1 MVKDDGQAI
10 DAALLKGETAAPQLY
25 GQRALVYQTEATGL
39 TPERLGEILRGAN
52 MGLSRSYLTLAID
65 MEERYLHYSSQLQT
79 RRLALDGVTLS
90 VSAPDG
96 ANANVVDAVQRL
108 IDDPILRDMIQ
119 DMQDGLGKGYSVI
132 EPKWDYQEGALKPV
146 VYQHRD
152 ARYFRYDEIGLRS
165 LHLLDE
171 SGLPGLKIGA
181 PYFIT
186 HEPRV
191 RAGVPI
197 RAGLARSAAWAFLVQ
212 SFTLQDWA
220 AFCEVYGLPFRVG
233 KYGPQATA
241 EDKATLLRAVR
252 GIANDAAAII
262 PAGMEIVFQEV
273 SGNRGEAVFGHL
285 IDYLDRKIS
294 LAVIGQTMTSENG
307 SSLGQAKVHN
317 EVRHDI
323 QKFDARATASTLNRD
338 LVRPFVAMNFGPQ
351 QIYPTLQLEIA
362 EPEDL
367 KALGII
373 DPGPERDSIAK
384 TLTTPKVKVTLHTAA
399 GDQSVRLYQSDPQKG
414 EAIAE
419 IGPDA
424 PLYRINPGLIKDLT
438 KDLFNLQDKRLF
450 GLDYT
455 DVAMLSVKTREQ
467 EYILINQ
474 SGEWALEDQPME
486 KVTQEVADL
495 LVSRVANLPAEER
508 IMKQSSPLAPYG
520 LLSPAAEFVAT
531 AKDGKTTGRLTLGS
545 QSGNLLYA
553 TGQRISGLFQVRPDL
568 LTQIPSKSELLGKTA
583 SRTTTGR

>member
-1 MVKDDGQAI
+1 MLVILAGLGGYLYLVEFPAKQQEE
-10 DAALLKGETAAPQLY
+10 KQETAQKQLLPFPETTIT
-25 GQRALVYQTEATGL
+25 GISVTTAQGPIEIKLTEPGKWSIVTPLRTEADTREVQALVRALVTGTVTRTLEDQTTQLVAFGLEPPVTTITVTAGTQQEAISIGDSGPLSNTLYVLRKSDHRILL
-39 TPERLGEILRGAN
+39 T
-52 MGLSRSYLTLAID
+52 SLAPKD
-65 MEERYLHYSSQLQT
+65 LVNKSLMT
-79 RRLALDGVTLS
+79 FRRKELLKF
-90 VSAPDG
+90 
-96 ANANVVDAVQRL
+96 VQN
-108 IDDPILRDMIQ
+108 D
-119 DMQDGLGKGYSVI
+119 I
-132 EPKWDYQEGALKPV
+132 E
-146 VYQHRD
+146 
-152 ARYFRYDEIGLRS
+152 
-165 LHLLDE
+165 
-171 SGLPGLKIGA
+171 
-181 PYFIT
+181 
-186 HEPRV
+186 RV
-191 RAGVPI
+191 RLTYP
-197 RAGLARSAAWAFLVQ
+197 
-212 SFTLQDWA
+212 T
-220 AFCEVYGLPFRVG
+220 
-233 KYGPQATA
+233 T
-241 EDKATLLRAVR
+241 
-252 GIANDAAAII
+252 
-262 PAGMEIVFQEV
+262 EIVIYNMAKDKPKP
-273 SGNRGEAVFGHL
+273 SWKIRYPIEAEA
-285 IDYLDRKIS
+285 D
-294 LAVIGQTMTSENG
+294 Q
-307 SSLGQAKVHN
+307 N
-317 EVRHDI
+317 EVRALM
-323 QKFDARATASTLNRD
+323 FRL
-338 LVRPFVAMNFGPQ
+338 
-351 QIYPTLQLEIA
+351 
-362 EPEDL
+362 EDL